1 MAGAVEPHS
10 SHQEQVTGTQSAEH
24 ASQLMAEPR
33 KVSEAGDEQE
43 CMKKVAE
50 LKDILR
56 LK

>member
-1 MAGAVEPHS
+1 
-10 SHQEQVTGTQSAEH
+10 
-24 ASQLMAEPR
+24 
-33 KVSEAGDEQE
+33 VSEAGDEQE